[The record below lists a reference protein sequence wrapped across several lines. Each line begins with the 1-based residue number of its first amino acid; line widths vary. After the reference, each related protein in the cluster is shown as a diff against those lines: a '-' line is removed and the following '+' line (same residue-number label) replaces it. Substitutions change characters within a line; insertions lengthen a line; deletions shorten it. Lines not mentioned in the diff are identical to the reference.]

1 VSDPLKGLRG
11 VYAALLALESIV
23 VGLAL
28 LVLPKFGTGATPVGV
43 AVLGGLAVVMLLS
56 AFVQRRS
63 WGLNLALALQVITV
77 VAGFVFVTALGV
89 MGVVFALVWVGVLL
103 MRRDLVRKMER
114 GELPYQQVGDAEDR
128 PVTDR

>member
-1 VSDPLKGLRG
+1 MTDPLKGLRG

-28 LVLPKFGTGATPVGV
+28 LVLPKFGTGASPVGV

-56 AFVQRRS
+56 AFVQRTS
-63 WGLNLALALQVITV
+63 WGLNVALALQAITV
-77 VAGFVFVTALGV
+77 VAGFVLVPVLGV
-89 MGVVFALVWVGVLL
+89 LGVVFALVWAGVLL

-114 GELPYQQVGDAEDR
+114 GELPAQQVPD
-128 PVTDR
+128 P